1 MDDHDESFDP
11 APYREGMQRRA
22 EESRMRIAERAGR
35 ARAFL
40 PVLVSAF
47 CQIDP
52 DIRKILLFGSL
63 AKGMPDREGFDIDI
77 GVRSS
82 RYLRL
87 VAWALDQEWKIDVVN
102 IDDTAGTIVEGLES
116 TGRTLYESP

>member
-1 MDDHDESFDP
+1 
-11 APYREGMQRRA
+11 
-22 EESRMRIAERAGR
+22 MRIAERAGR